1 MGEFSL
7 KRPDDKFP
15 RYRKAAWR
23 LIRKAVWTTSYCQV
37 PKVANSQCVAE
48 ALMMSHCVVSVS
60 FIQSVVD
67 EKRREERASGITD
80 HDPIKQS
87 SSSIEELLVLSSLYL
102 LCIETT

>member
-23 LIRKAVWTTSYCQV
+23 LIRQADWTTSYCQV

-48 ALMMSHCVVSVS
+48 ALMMSHCMVSVF
-60 FIQSVVD
+60 FIHSVID
-67 EKRREERASGITD
+67 REEKR
-80 HDPIKQS
+80 
-87 SSSIEELLVLSSLYL
+87 ELLG
-102 LCIETT
+102 

>member
-23 LIRKAVWTTSYCQV
+23 LIRQAVWTTSYCQV

-48 ALMMSHCVVSVS
+48 ALMMSLRVVSVF
-60 FIQSVVD
+60 FIQSVID
-67 EKRREERASGITD
+67 REEKSFWDNRS
-80 HDPIKQS
+80 
-87 SSSIEELLVLSSLYL
+87 
-102 LCIETT
+102 